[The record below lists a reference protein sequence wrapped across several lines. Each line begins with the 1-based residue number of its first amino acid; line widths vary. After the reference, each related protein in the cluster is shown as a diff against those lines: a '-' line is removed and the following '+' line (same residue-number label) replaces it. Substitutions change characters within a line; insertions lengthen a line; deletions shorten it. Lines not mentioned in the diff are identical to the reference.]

1 MAPAKANSIA
11 TAKPNAQTAG
21 MNRLE
26 EGPRCMENYGSELA
40 AVVKVAG
47 ARLSKFLNIETQ
59 APEERSVEPGE
70 RGVGIADSAQSK
82 YSGVLRILTRPLD
95 IKEADSPTTV
105 CTDVEEPVI
114 DLRKD
119 SSIFVIVG
127 MGYKSKIVWQDNT
140 HLARIEMRG
149 LLLHQLAV

>member
-95 IKEADSPTTV
+95 IKDADK
-105 CTDVEEPVI
+105 EPFGQLDAKISI
-114 DLRKD
+114 DLGHRR
-119 SSIFVIVG
+119 FGVIVKG
-127 MGYKSKIVWQDNT
+127 VNIQS
-140 HLARIEMRG
+140 HR
-149 LLLHQLAV
+149 